1 MGGVEP
7 AREFPGAVKS
17 RGLCV
22 QVQRAR
28 TRLRADPGRAGCDAR
43 GQWVG
48 YKVVPAPVE
57 LSTRAWGAYSLSTAA
72 VFASYLQLREHRTI
86 FLFGSY
92 WWFSFVCFLFH
103 RWIQGFVLE

>member
-1 MGGVEP
+1 M
-7 AREFPGAVKS
+7 
-17 RGLCV
+17 
-22 QVQRAR
+22 
-28 TRLRADPGRAGCDAR
+28 
-43 GQWVG
+43 G

-103 RWIQGFVLE
+103 RWIQGFVLEPLPGLSSLWATENIGACS